1 MLNSTEPRLP
11 ARRRLDLAT
20 PILAALVLVAPVL
33 AGGPVF
39 AAAPAPSSQDWAQ
52 EPATLFEIA
61 LGKALPSPA
70 DLPDCPSFAP
80 FRREPQYEG
89 PCVDAHQG
97 LSQDR
102 VALRNA
108 PLDNVTNT
116 ATVVLNEGVVR
127 AILVRFE
134 HARHEA
140 MKALLIERYGAAH
153 ERTTDAGA
161 ERLTW
166 TGRRVTITLRER
178 GATDGEGD
186 VEFAVNAGGR

>member
-1 MLNSTEPRLP
+1 MPNATEPRLP
-11 ARRRLDLAT
+11 APRRLR
-20 PILAALVLVAPVL
+20 LAALLL
-33 AGGPVF
+33 ACGPVV
-39 AAAPAPSSQDWAQ
+39 AAVPAPLSQDWAQ

-89 PCVDAHQG
+89 PCVDALQG

-108 PLDNVTNT
+108 PLGNVTNT
-116 ATVVLNEGVVR
+116 ATVVLHEGVVQ
-127 AILVRFE
+127 AILIRFE

-140 MKALLIERYGAAH
+140 MKSLLIERYGVAH
-153 ERTTDAGA
+153 EHSTDAGA
-161 ERLTW
+161 EQLAW

-178 GATDGEGD
+178 GATDGEGN
-186 VEFAVNAGGR
+186 VEFAVNAAGR

>member
-1 MLNSTEPRLP
+1 MPNTTEPRP
-11 ARRRLDLAT
+11 PVRCR
-20 PILAALVLVAPVL
+20 PGLAALIMAAVML
-33 AGGPVF
+33 ADGPAF

-108 PLDNVTNT
+108 PLGNVTST
-116 ATVVLNEGVVR
+116 ATVVLHEGVVQ
-127 AILVRFE
+127 AIFVPFE
-134 HARHEA
+134 HARHDA

-178 GATDGEGD
+178 GATDGEGN
-186 VEFAVNAGGR
+186 VEFSVNAAGR